1 MPEQS
6 PSDVELMVSFAKG
19 DLSAFDQLIVRHQQS
34 VINTIYRLIGDAA
47 TAEDLA
53 QEVFLNIFR
62 AAPKYKPTAAF
73 RTWLF
78 RITRNV
84 CYNELRRRVR
94 RPVVLEGADPEV
106 SPLNVPDEKAAQP
119 FETMT
124 AEERGRLVRAAIGK
138 LPPAQRLAVILRR
151 YEGMTY
157 SEIAEAMDKSMPAV
171 KSLLSRA
178 KSSLAESLGQ
188 YFKK

>member
-1 MPEQS
+1 MA
-6 PSDVELMVSFAKG
+6 SFARG

-34 VINTIYRLIGDAA
+34 VIDTIYRLIGDAA

-84 CYNELRRRVR
+84 CYNELRRRAR
-94 RPVVLEGADPEV
+94 HPVVLEGPQSGI

-124 AEERGRLVRAAIGK
+124 AEERGRLVRAAIEK

-151 YEGMTY
+151 YEGLSY
-157 SEIAEAMDKSMPAV
+157 SEIAETMDKTVPAV

-178 KSSLAESLGQ
+178 KSSLTESLRQ

>member
-6 PSDVELMVSFAKG
+6 PSDVELMVSFARG

-94 RPVVLEGADPEV
+94 RPVTLEGPDPEA
-106 SPLNVPDEKAAQP
+106 SPLNVPDEKAVQP

-124 AEERGRLVRAAIGK
+124 AEERGRIVRAAIEK
-138 LPPAQRLAVILRR
+138 LPQAQRLAVILRR
-151 YEGMTY
+151 YEGMSY
-157 SEIAEAMDKSMPAV
+157 REIAESMDKSMPAV

-178 KSSLAESLGQ
+178 KSSLAESLRL